1 MNNYSFICLVKQ
13 RDEHKIEQIFQA
25 TLRLVK
31 EKGLAGITMSEIA
44 RAANIATGTLYI
56 YFDGK
61 EKLINDL
68 FTRCRKSSAEI
79 YFKGYNVSQPF
90 KEGLQTIWLNLFE
103 FRMEHFEEA
112 IFMDQCYHSPYIT
125 ETTKE
130 LTKKLVQPLYKLV
143 ERGKLEKQLKNI
155 DAFML
160 LIYMFSGL
168 NEFVKHSVYSERKI
182 TKASKEELFNLMWD
196 GIKA

>member
-1 MNNYSFICLVKQ
+1 MNNYSFICQVKP
-13 RDEHKIEQIFQA
+13 RDELKIEHIYLA
-25 TLRLVK
+25 TLQLVK

-44 RAANIATGTLYI
+44 KAAHIATGTLYI
-56 YFDGK
+56 YFESK
-61 EKLINDL
+61 EKLINEL

-79 YFKGYNVSQPF
+79 YFKGYNSSQPF
-90 KEGLQTIWLNLFE
+90 KEGLKTIWFNLFD
-103 FRMEHFEEA
+103 FRIEHFDEA
-112 IFMDQCYHSPYIT
+112 VFMDQCYHSPYIS

-130 LTKKLVQPLYKLV
+130 LTKKLIQPLYKLV
-143 ERGKLEKQLKNI
+143 EKGREEKLLKNL

-160 LIYMFSGL
+160 LVYMFSGL

-182 TKASKEELFNLMWD
+182 TKSSKEELFNLMWD